1 MTGVILA
8 AGFGSRLR
16 RPSAAGPL
24 GMGSLK
30 PTTKVAGMAL
40 LERAVRSLEVAG
52 CVRIVIVVGYGRD
65 AVMASLRGYQGRA
78 DIGFVDNPLYDL
90 KNGVSLLAAREH
102 IRSDRFVLTMAD
114 HVVGDEVMR
123 LAGAHVSSRVAL
135 GAAAKGDT
143 ATLGAATKG
152 DMATLGAATLLVD
165 KKLYSIFDMDD
176 ATKVWA
182 DGARLVKIGKT
193 ITPFN
198 CVDTGVF
205 VGTDAL
211 MDAIAEVYRRT
222 GDASLSEGVQALAD
236 RGAMSVLDIGHGFWQ
251 DVDTPAM
258 LAFAER
264 ELARRG

>member
-16 RPSAAGPL
+16 RPADVGPL

-30 PTTKVAGMAL
+30 PTTKVAGTTL
-40 LERAVRSLEVAG
+40 LERAVRSLEIAG
-52 CVRIVIVVGYGRD
+52 CARVIVVVGYGRD

-102 IRSDRFVLTMAD
+102 IRSDRFILTMAD
-114 HVVGDEVMR
+114 HVVDDSLMR
-123 LAGAHVSSRVAL
+123 LAGAQRPI
-135 GAAAKGDT
+135 G
-143 ATLGAATKG
+143 
-152 DMATLGAATLLVD
+152 ATLLVD
-165 KKLYSIFDMDD
+165 KKLDAIFDMDD

-182 DGARLVKIGKT
+182 DGDRLVTIGKT

-211 MDAIAEVYRRT
+211 MEAIAEVYRQA
-222 GDASLSEGVQALAD
+222 GDASLSEGVQALAE
-236 RGAMSVLDIGHGFWQ
+236 RGAMSVLDIGDGFWQ